1 MVTYYYKDVHTAEL
15 AVLDKPRTG
24 SWVCAESP
32 TNEEIDALVEK
43 FSLDPG
49 HMSDALDVDEMP
61 RLEREGDTTYI
72 FVRYAYVNDD
82 LELTTAP
89 LLFVL
94 HPKALITVAL
104 HSLPRKQRFTNGK
117 VAFSTTQHMKLL
129 LQILA
134 QIVDQYEVYINNISK
149 RIKAIRTRLRSH
161 EVVNQDFIDFVTI
174 EDELNEF
181 LSGLQPTTAIL
192 RRLLVSKHVAI
203 YDQDQEIVEDLLL
216 NNEQSIESCRNLVKS
231 IINIREA
238 HATITNNNLNRAMRT
253 LTAATVII
261 TLPNVFYGMFGMNVP
276 VPFAHEPLAFFAVVG
291 STIGVTLVVVAIGR
305 AKRIF

>member
-1 MVTYYYKDVHTAEL
+1 MVTYYYKDVHSADL
-15 AVLDKPRTG
+15 KVLEKPRNGT
-24 SWVCAESP
+24 WVCVENP
-32 TNEEIDALVEK
+32 TTDEIDALVELY
-43 FSLDPG
+43 SLDQG

-94 HPKALITVAL
+94 HPTALLTVAL
-104 HSLPRKQRFTNGK
+104 HSLPRKQRFTGGR
-117 VAFSTTQHMKLL
+117 VDFSTTQHMKLL

-134 QIVDQYEVYINNISK
+134 QIVDQYEVYINNISR
-149 RIKAIRTRLRSH
+149 RIKAIRTRLRTH
-161 EVVNQDFIDFVTI
+161 EVINQDFIDFVTI

-181 LSGLQPTTAIL
+181 LSGLQPTNAIL
-192 RRLLVSKHVAI
+192 RRLLVSKHVAV

-231 IINIREA
+231 IVNIREA

-276 VPFAHEPLAFFAVVG
+276 IPFAHEPLAFAGVVG
-291 STIGVTLVVVAIGR
+291 TTVVVTLLVVIIGR
-305 AKRIF
+305 SKRMF